1 MMPRLFSVIATFL
14 IFPFPAAAQRGQQ
27 IFDLFLQG
35 AQQEIYR
42 QQQLEFERQRR
53 HELTRVHQQFVVQ
66 WRMCYGGDVSACDA
80 ALSYPN
86 INFNDRQALF
96 AKRAA
101 ILAAQH
107 EAAQR
112 AHREQ
117 LAAERAQKERT
128 EAAERQRA
136 DDMARQTAVAAWR
149 KRVEEVEQEK
159 RDAEARLLAVR
170 EEQSRQQAAMLPWGG
185 ALLLALVAVAISVFV
200 FRRYLP
206 LDLLKSAW
214 AALAGGLRRREA
226 ASERKDHPAA
236 EASTAE
242 AVPPPPASD
251 KPRDTPGAI
260 AALELALAYIEE
272 VRDADRPRLDD
283 TAERKHQL
291 NTLALAAKQLDL
303 ARRLD
308 ADAILEVT
316 NDETE
321 VRFSINQ
328 LKAEALLLEGTTH
341 QLYDIWRAIP
351 ALVAATQLDPNNPR
365 AFYVLG
371 LTHAANMN
379 RAKAVAAFE
388 QAVALDPKNI
398 AYRKELN
405 RVQNVSGAEIA
416 AYRATRAGEKVFDAS
431 VITWNIFAI
440 VWNIATFPLRIV
452 VGIFRVLRLH
462 PFA

>member
-1 MMPRLFSVIATFL
+1 MRYVAGLVLAAIFL
-14 IFPFPAAAQRGQQ
+14 LSSPAQAQRGQQ

-35 AQQEIYR
+35 AQQEVYR
-42 QQQLEFERQRR
+42 QQQLQFEQQQRQ
-53 HELTRVHQQFVVQ
+53 ELKRLHQQFVAQ
-66 WRMCYGGDVSACDA
+66 WQTCHAGDVAGCDA
-80 ALSYPN
+80 ALSYPHVSY
-86 INFNDRQALF
+86 NDRQVLF
-96 AKRAA
+96 TKRAA
-101 ILAAQH
+101 ILATQQ

-117 LAAERAQKERT
+117 QAAERAQRERI
-128 EAAERQRA
+128 EAVERQRA
-136 DDMARQTAVAAWR
+136 DEIARQTAVAAWQ

-159 RDAEARLLAVR
+159 RATEVKLR
-170 EEQSRQQAAMLPWGG
+170 EEQSRQHTAMLLWGG
-185 ALLLALVAVAISVFV
+185 ALLLTVVAVAILLFV

-206 LDLLKSAW
+206 LERLRSAW
-214 AALAGGLRRREA
+214 PAALAVLRRKP
-226 ASERKDHPAA
+226 ASSDRKDNPAV
-236 EASTAE
+236 EA
-242 AVPPPPASD
+242 PPPPRAADD

-283 TAERKHQL
+283 VAERKHQL

-303 ARRLD
+303 ARGLD
-308 ADAILEVT
+308 PDAILEAT
-316 NDETE
+316 TDEVE
-321 VRFSINQ
+321 VRFSINE

-341 QLYDIWRAIP
+341 QLYDIKRAIP

-431 VITWNIFAI
+431 VTTWNIFAI

>member
-1 MMPRLFSVIATFL
+1 MRHVAGLGLATVFL
-14 IFPFPAAAQRGQQ
+14 LPSPATAQRGQQ

-35 AQQEIYR
+35 AQQELYR
-42 QQQLEFERQRR
+42 QQHREFEQQQRL
-53 HELTRVHQQFVVQ
+53 ELKRLHQQFVAQ
-66 WRMCYGGDVSACDA
+66 WRACHAGDIVECDA
-80 ALSYPN
+80 ALSYPPL
-86 INFNDRQALF
+86 NFKDRQVLF
-96 AKRAA
+96 SKRAA
-101 ILAAQH
+101 ILAAQQ

-112 AHREQ
+112 AH
-117 LAAERAQKERT
+117 KERI

-149 KRVEEVEQEK
+149 KRVEEAEEEK
-159 RDAEARLLAVR
+159 RETEARLFTQR
-170 EEQSRQQAAMLPWGG
+170 EEQDRQNTMLLLWG
-185 ALLLALVAVAISVFV
+185 ALLLIGAAGATAAVLLRSH
-200 FRRYLP
+200 LP
-206 LDLLKSAW
+206 LDRLKSVWVAT
-214 AALAGGLRRREA
+214 ANLLRGQQTAQETRTQPPPTSSTTA
-226 ASERKDHPAA
+226 PAS
-236 EASTAE
+236 
-242 AVPPPPASD
+242 PPPAPD
-251 KPRDTPGAI
+251 RPRDTPGAI

-283 TAERKHQL
+283 IAERKHQL

-308 ADAILEVT
+308 PDAIFEAVTDEV
-316 NDETE
+316 EY
-321 VRFSINQ
+321 RFSINE

-341 QLYDIWRAIP
+341 QVYDINRAIP
-351 ALVAATQLDPNNPR
+351 ALVAATQLNPNNPR

-431 VITWNIFAI
+431 VTTWNIFAI
-440 VWNIATFPLRIV
+440 VWNIATFPLRV
-452 VGIFRVLRLH
+452 VVAIFRVLRLH

>member
-1 MMPRLFSVIATFL
+1 MRRLAGFVIAGLL
-14 IFPFPAAAQRGQQ
+14 ILPFPAQAQRGQQ

-42 QQQLEFERQRR
+42 QQQREFEQQQRQ
-53 HELTRVHQQFVVQ
+53 ELKRLHQQFVAQ
-66 WRMCYGGDVSACDA
+66 WQACHAGNIAGCDA
-80 ALSYPN
+80 ALSYPP
-86 INFNDRQALF
+86 ISFNDRQVLF

-117 LAAERAQKERT
+117 QAAERTERERI

-136 DDMARQTAVAAWR
+136 DDLARQTAVAAWR

-159 RDAEARLLAVR
+159 RDAEARLR
-170 EEQSRQQAAMLPWGG
+170 EEQSRQQAALLLWGG
-185 ALLLALVAVAISVFV
+185 ALLLTVGAVAVSFFL

-206 LDLLKSAW
+206 LDRLKSAW
-214 AALAGGLRRREA
+214 VAVGAVLRRQQ
-226 ASERKDHPAA
+226 ASSDPKDNPAA
-236 EASTAE
+236 DASTAE
-242 AVPPPPASD
+242 AAPPRPVAD

-283 TAERKHQL
+283 VAERKQQL
-291 NTLALAAKQLDL
+291 NTIALAAKQLDL

-308 ADAILEVT
+308 PDAILEAD
-316 NDETE
+316 NDEGG
-321 VRFSINQ
+321 VRFNINQ

-341 QLYDIWRAIP
+341 QLYDIKRAIP

-405 RVQNVSGAEIA
+405 RVQSVSGAEIA

-431 VITWNIFAI
+431 VTTWNIFAI
-440 VWNIATFPLRIV
+440 VWNIATFPLRVV